1 MDKKALVIKV
11 LEKLSPKRDLADGIV
26 ALLTNAQVD
35 EQTIDGLIHIINKSI
50 HTVQSKQDASVLQK
64 SLDALHKIQDMQAN
78 DETSDAELQAI
89 LDRID

>member
-11 LEKLSPKRDLADGIV
+11 LEKLSPTRDLADGII

-35 EQTIDGLIHIINKSI
+35 EQTIDGLISIINKSI
-50 HTVQSKQDASVLQK
+50 HTVQSKQDASI
-64 SLDALHKIQDMQAN
+64 LHKIQDMQAN
-78 DETSDAELQAI
+78 DGTSDAELQAI